1 MSRLADKLGNMTL
14 DDQKIPVKLVYINGT
29 VISDGACFN
38 GKIAAVPGAD
48 TDGNLRRYAASAGLT
63 SPLLPRRSR

>member
-1 MSRLADKLGNMTL
+1 MSRLAVKLGNMTL

-38 GKIAAVPGAD
+38 GKVSAVAHFPLKCEKTVKIHMTLAD
-48 TDGNLRRYAASAGLT
+48 MQR
-63 SPLLPRRSR
+63 PQV